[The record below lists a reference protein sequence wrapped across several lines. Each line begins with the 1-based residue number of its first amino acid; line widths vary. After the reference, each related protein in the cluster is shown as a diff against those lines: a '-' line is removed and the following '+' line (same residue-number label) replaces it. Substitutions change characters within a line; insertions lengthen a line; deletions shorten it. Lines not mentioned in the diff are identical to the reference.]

1 MENLVSKIYELHNKY
16 EKSEKVLGKLNYYI
30 HTQLP
35 SLLEKYNEK
44 EKKRLYVE
52 KEKKIYI
59 NDFLSNP
66 ETQYFYISSTETF
79 IKYDG

>member
-44 EKKRLYVE
+44 EKKTIICRKRE
-52 KEKKIYI
+52 KNIHK
-59 NDFLSNP
+59 
-66 ETQYFYISSTETF
+66 
-79 IKYDG
+79 